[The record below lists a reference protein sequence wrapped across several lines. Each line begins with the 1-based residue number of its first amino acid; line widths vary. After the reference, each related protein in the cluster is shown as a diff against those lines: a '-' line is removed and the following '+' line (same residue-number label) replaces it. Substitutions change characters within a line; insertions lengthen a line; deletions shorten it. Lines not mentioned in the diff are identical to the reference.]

1 MAFSPASMSKVNL
14 FASSDKITEI
24 TNLLY
29 DLKLVQFFDLKQEN
43 FEKFEHTDLNEIS
56 HELLQTRSSIR
67 LLKKYFK
74 VNTNKP
80 NENAID
86 EILKVKTKLDDLL
99 KKEISQ
105 KDELKRTKL
114 LLDLKVNPKDLTNE
128 DLKVGFIPSKKQ
140 LLLKKLT
147 ANKIKFNSLKQ
158 GKRIYFVCKT
168 KKELDFEFKHFY
180 LPKKLDENLET
191 KLEKTT
197 KSIKKANLDLRN
209 LSNNNLE
216 NLRAKEHHLTKE
228 LEILESKPNFAKSEN
243 IVIISGHIPTNKVRK
258 LKVELVRLLVDK
270 FELSV
275 EKATSDNTPIKL
287 NHNQVTGNFV
297 ELLKMYSLPKY
308 NEIDPTFFIFL
319 TFPIFFGFILG
330 DVIYGLISLILFTFM
345 KIKLPK
351 IKEFL
356 SILQLSAGS
365 SIFFGIIFGEFMG
378 YEIHGSF
385 YGFLAR
391 SQEATTLLAIA
402 VVFGL
407 MHINLGLIL
416 GFVNELSNKHTK
428 KAICDKLSFI
438 IMQIGVGLLAYGISV
453 SSNLLTIIGS
463 VTLFLSCALIYMGHG
478 FIGIMEI
485 PSFFTNILSYA
496 RLMAVGLSSVVI
508 AMLVNQYTELF
519 FSYGVFGIIGAVLM
533 FSIGHT
539 FNIVLG
545 NFEGFVHTLR
555 LHYVEQMTKF
565 YSGGG
570 EEFKPFGQRKI
581 DQE

>member
-1 MAFSPASMSKVNL
+1 MAFSPTSMSKVNL
-14 FASSDKITEI
+14 FANSDKISEI

-29 DLKLVQFFDLKQEN
+29 DLKLVQFFDLKEEN
-43 FEKFEHTDLNEIS
+43 FEKFEHTDLNETS
-56 HELLQTRSSIR
+56 HELLQIRSSIR

-80 NENAID
+80 SENAISD
-86 EILKVKTKLDDLL
+86 ILKAKTKLDSAL

-105 KDELKRTKL
+105 KDELKRTKV
-114 LLDLKVNPKDLTNE
+114 LLDLKVDPKDLTNE
-128 DLKVGFIPSKKQ
+128 DLKVGFIPSNKQ
-140 LLLKKLT
+140 SLLKKLV
-147 ANKIKFNSLKQ
+147 ANKIKFNSLKD

-168 KKELDFEFKHFY
+168 KKELGFEFKHFY
-180 LPKKLDENLET
+180 LPKKLDDSLKS
-191 KLEKTT
+191 KLEKTIN
-197 KSIKKANLDLRN
+197 SIKKSKLDLRN
-209 LSNNNLE
+209 LANNNLE
-216 NLRAKEHHLTKE
+216 HLRAKEHHLTKE

-243 IVIISGHIPTNKVRK
+243 IVIVSGHIPTNKVRK
-258 LKVELVRLLVDK
+258 LRVELVRLLVDK

-275 EKATSDNTPIKL
+275 EKATSDDTPIKL

-330 DVIYGLISLILFTFM
+330 DVIYGLISLLLFTFM
-345 KIKLPK
+345 KFKLPQ

-365 SIFFGIIFGEFMG
+365 SIFFGILFGEFMG

-385 YGFLAR
+385 YGLLAR

-402 VVFGL
+402 VIFGL
-407 MHINLGLIL
+407 IHINLGLIL
-416 GFVNELSNKHTK
+416 GFVNELGNLK

-438 IMQIGVGLLAYGISV
+438 VMQIGVGLLAYGISV
-453 SSNLLTIIGS
+453 SSNILTIIGS
-463 VTLFLSCALIYMGHG
+463 VTLFLSFALIYMGHG

-519 FSYGVFGIIGAVLM
+519 FSYGAFGIIGAVLM
-533 FSIGHT
+533 FSIGHA

-570 EEFKPFGQRKI
+570 EEFVPFGQRKI